1 MIWPSE
7 VFAEV
12 KNSWPFSF
20 LQNSDVTTTF
30 HPLLFHHVSTL
41 RTWLFNKLFRGIWLN
56 NGSHYLITVR
66 TVRCAASTVFAFFMF
81 YFIIFWDVRNV
92 KRETKRGA
100 GFLMFLLRCP
110 WWDSACILATLPQC
124 VHLLE
129 CTTVPAQLSS
139 WGVKRSELRQAGSTC
154 AGVAQT
160 DISPPKQTNKKN
172 FFLKTQKKN
181 TCSTMCEHLVIWC
194 HLAMCVMSTS
204 VTSALLFHIPAC

>member
-1 MIWPSE
+1 MLCLFLIYLWFDDLAIWGVCRGEEQLAFLFSSKFRRNDNFSPFTLSPCLN
-7 VFAEV
+7 FADMAFQQT
-12 KNSWPFSF
+12 FS
-20 LQNSDVTTTF
+20 LS
-30 HPLLFHHVSTL
+30 
-41 RTWLFNKLFRGIWLN
+41 GIWLN

-81 YFIIFWDVRNV
+81 YFIIFWDVRDV

-160 DISPPKQTNKKN
+160 DISPPKQTNKKT
-172 FFLKTQKKN
+172 FF
-181 TCSTMCEHLVIWC
+181 
-194 HLAMCVMSTS
+194 
-204 VTSALLFHIPAC
+204 

>member
-81 YFIIFWDVRNV
+81 YFIIFWDVRDV

-139 WGVKRSELRQAGSTC
+139 WGVKRSELRQWGRFDLCWSSTDWHF
-154 AGVAQT
+154 T
-160 DISPPKQTNKKN
+160 TKTNK
-172 FFLKTQKKN
+172 QKK
-181 TCSTMCEHLVIWC
+181 
-194 HLAMCVMSTS
+194 
-204 VTSALLFHIPAC
+204 LFFKNPKEKHM